1 MNTESDDYDRA
12 EEEVATEEGMPL
24 LPHRD
29 DWNEPIED
37 DSEDGED

>member
-1 MNTESDDYDRA
+1 MNSASDDEYDRQ

-29 DWNEPIED
+29 DANQPVED
-37 DSEDGED
+37 DDDTDD

>member
-1 MNTESDDYDRA
+1 MGGMNSISDDYDRQ

-29 DWNEPIED
+29 DWNEPIDNDED
-37 DSEDGED
+37 